1 MSYRE
6 PREVVTVVSALSS
19 AFFAPASVAVV
30 GVGRELTNVGHV
42 IFANLAGRYR
52 GRVYPV
58 NPRSAEILGHS
69 CYADL
74 SALPETPELTVVA
87 VPARAVPGVMRQ
99 LGARGGR
106 AAIIISA
113 GFKETGIEGSRLEQE
128 MQSIATRYGIRFLGP
143 NCLGVMDTVSGLN
156 ASFAGELPEEG
167 GIGFMSQSGALCTAI
182 LDWSRGEG
190 VGFSKFVSL
199 GNKADIDE
207 IDLLRLLGH
216 DDDTKVIAIY
226 MEGISR
232 GADFMVAARE
242 AAAMKPVIAIKAGAT
257 NAGARAVSSHTGTL
271 AGSEA
276 VYRAAF
282 KQSSIVQAESVEEL
296 FDFAV
301 FFASQPL
308 PKGPRLAIVTNAGGP
323 GIMATD
329 ACERSGLSLASLEP
343 ETVEKLRQAL
353 PAAAGLYNPVDVL
366 GDASATLYA
375 KAMAI
380 VLADPGIDSVLLLL
394 TPQGLTDIVG
404 TAQMVAELATRSDK
418 PVVAGF
424 MGKRDIEPGVRIL
437 RQAGVPNYPF
447 PERAVHALAAAS
459 SYSKPSEVD
468 VERSRLAV
476 DKVKVARI
484 FSEAARDGQRN
495 VLNVEAAGVVSAY
508 GLPVPA
514 AAVGGTLE
522 ACRGLA
528 RDMGYPVVLKVAAPE
543 ILHKSD
549 IGAIKAGITNDEQLA
564 LAYEELGRNVERYM
578 PEASI
583 LGTVVQQMVVG
594 GREAIVGVN
603 RDPQFGPVV
612 MYGLGGIYVEVL
624 RDVTFRVAPVEAD
637 AALAM
642 IVETKSYPLLLG
654 ARGQAKAD
662 VDAMVRAIVSLS
674 RLAVDFPEIVEVE
687 VNPLMVLGEGDGC
700 QAVDVRI
707 VLG

>member
-1 MSYRE
+1 MAARPEKRADISIL
-6 PREVVTVVSALSS
+6 TG

-30 GVGRELTNVGHV
+30 GVGREPTNVGHV
-42 IFANLAGRYR
+42 VFANLVGYR
-52 GRVYPV
+52 GRVYPI
-58 NPRSAEILGHS
+58 NPRSTEILGHS

-74 SALPETPELTVVA
+74 ISLPEVPELTIVA
-87 VPARAVPGVMRQ
+87 VPARAVPGVMEQ

-113 GFKETGIEGSRLEQE
+113 GFKETGIDGSRLEHE
-128 MQSIATRYGIRFLGP
+128 IESIALRYGIRFLGP
-143 NCLGVMDTVSGLN
+143 NCLGVMDTYSGLN
-156 ASFAGELPEEG
+156 ASFAGELPQRG

-199 GNKADIDE
+199 GNKADVDE
-207 IDLLRLLGH
+207 IDLLRILGH

-226 MEGISR
+226 MEGIGR
-232 GADFMVAARE
+232 GADFMAAARE
-242 AAAMKPVIAIKAGAT
+242 AAARKPVIAIKAGAT

-282 KQSSIVQAESVEEL
+282 RQAAIVQAESVEEL

-301 FFASQPL
+301 YFSSQPL
-308 PKGPRLAIVTNAGGP
+308 PKGSRVAIVTNAGGP

-343 ETVEKLRQAL
+343 ETVESLRQAL
-353 PAAAGLYNPVDVL
+353 PTAAGLYNPVDVL
-366 GDASATLYA
+366 GDAPAKLYA
-375 KAMAI
+375 KAMEL
-380 VLADPGIDSVLLLL
+380 VLADNGVDSLLVLL

-404 TAQMVAELATRSDK
+404 TARMVAEAAARSDK

-424 MGKRDIEPGVRIL
+424 MGKRDIEPGIEIL
-437 RQAGVPNYPF
+437 RRAGVPNYPF

-459 SYSKPSEVD
+459 SYSQPTGGQGVDLDIPVDRSEV
-468 VERSRLAV
+468 ERVFTQA
-476 DKVKVARI
+476 K
-484 FSEAARDGQRN
+484 RDGHRN
-495 VLNVEAAGVVSAY
+495 ILNLEGAAVVSAY
-508 GLPVPA
+508 GLRIPRA
-514 AAVGGTLE
+514 AIGSSLE
-522 ACRGLA
+522 DCLELA
-528 RDMGYPVVLKVAAPE
+528 RDIGYPVVLKVAAPD

-549 IGAIKAGITNDEQLA
+549 VGAIKAGITDDEQLA
-564 LAYEELGRNVERYM
+564 LAYEELGSNVRRYM
-578 PEASI
+578 PEALI
-583 LGTVVQQMVVG
+583 LGTVIQQMVLG
-594 GREAIVGVN
+594 GREAIIGVN

-624 RDVTFRVAPVEAD
+624 RDVAFRVGSIGEAE
-637 AALAM
+637 ALAM
-642 IVETKSYPLLLG
+642 IRETKSYPLLLG

-662 VDAMVRAIVSLS
+662 IDAMVRAIVRLS